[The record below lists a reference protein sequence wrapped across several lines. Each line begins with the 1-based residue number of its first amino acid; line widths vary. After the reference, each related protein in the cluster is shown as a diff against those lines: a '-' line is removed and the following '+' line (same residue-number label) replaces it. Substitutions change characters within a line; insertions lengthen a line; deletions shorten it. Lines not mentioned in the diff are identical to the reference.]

1 MNKSLCFA
9 LGCLLAGFVHAGE
22 HKGPPPRAMATF
34 DQMDSDHDG
43 KVTFEEFKD
52 ALSKLAQDRFGRIDR
67 DDNGTVSQD
76 ELRGAAKHV
85 ADVNPEMAERFKRFV
100 PEFEAMDKDGSG
112 GLSLDEFT
120 TGITH
125 NAMEKFEKADRNA
138 DDVLTR
144 EELEQGLALLRERA
158 VTGDK
163 ALRKA
168 DKKP

>member
-1 MNKSLCFA
+1 MSSSGTRL
-9 LGCLLAGFVHAGE
+9 LG
-22 HKGPPPRAMATF
+22 
-34 DQMDSDHDG
+34 
-43 KVTFEEFKD
+43 
-52 ALSKLAQDRFGRIDR
+52 

-85 ADVNPEMAERFKRFV
+85 SDVNPDMAERFKKFV
-100 PEFEAMDKDGSG
+100 PEFEAMDKDASG
-112 GLSLDEFT
+112 GLSLDEFS

-158 VTGDK
+158 AEGAK
-163 ALRKA
+163 GERKA
-168 DKKP
+168 QRNAEKKP